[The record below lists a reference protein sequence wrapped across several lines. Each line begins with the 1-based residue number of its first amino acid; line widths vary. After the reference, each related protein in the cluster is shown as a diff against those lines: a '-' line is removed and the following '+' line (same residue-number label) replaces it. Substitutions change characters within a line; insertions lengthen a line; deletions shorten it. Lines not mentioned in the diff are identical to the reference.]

1 MIHWVLAALGF
12 LQPTQPQVGETWS
25 LRAVVADAKGAPIRD
40 LAASDVSLTEGGA
53 TVALTRFEKDDRP
66 ARVALLLDS
75 SQPMASAFRLQFI
88 DAARA
93 FVASL
98 PTSTRLTVWT
108 TGDRPAKVIE
118 DLDLNEENAPRDVA
132 TRLSRVLLTGGN
144 TMLDAVV
151 EAAEDLEKKEG
162 ERNIVVFLSGSG
174 PGFTNDDRQSIV
186 DRVSKRRVEIAG
198 VLISESGDAASGG
211 DVSPQDY
218 DYVFGNLTSS
228 AGGRFERP
236 LSVMAANTALQ
247 RVAAD
252 LRSTYRLA
260 YTHKG
265 GGRRSKIALQVARPD
280 VKVRLSTPQKET
292 SAP

>member
-1 MIHWVLAALGF
+1 MILWLVAALVF
-12 LQPTQPQVGETWS
+12 LQPVDEIWS
-25 LRAVVADAKGAPIRD
+25 LRAVVADSKGAPIRD
-40 LAASDVSLTEGGA
+40 LVVADVSLTEGGA

-75 SQPMASAFRLQFI
+75 SQPMASAFRLQFM
-88 DAARA
+88 DAAMA

-98 PTSTRLTVWT
+98 PSSTRLTVWT
-108 TGDRPAKVIE
+108 TGDRPVKVIE
-118 DLDLNEENAPRDVA
+118 DLDLNEDNATRDVA
-132 TRLSRVLLTGGN
+132 ARLSRALLTGGN
-144 TMLDAVV
+144 TVLDALV

-174 PGFTNDDRQSIV
+174 PGFSNDNRQGIV
-186 DRVSKRRVEIAG
+186 DRVSKRKVEVAG
-198 VLISESGDAASGG
+198 VLISESGDASSGG
-211 DVSPQDY
+211 EVSQQDY
-218 DYVFGNLTSS
+218 DYVFSNLTSRT
-228 AGGRFERP
+228 GGRFERP